1 MKMRLDK
8 ELDQLGCDISADCF
22 REILA
27 GLFNGYYASWTDE
40 RLLYHP
46 AEAIRYCE
54 MVRSATRC
62 NGLPDEMILRS
73 LINLRKGGHRA

>member
-27 GLFNGYYASWTDE
+27 GLFNGYYASWTDDLCACTFFPE
-40 RLLYHP
+40 RM
-46 AEAIRYCE
+46 ETGFCSS
-54 MVRSATRC
+54 VKGS
-62 NGLPDEMILRS
+62 LP
-73 LINLRKGGHRA
+73 GW